1 MDVYSNV
8 TCTFKVTFTV
18 TLHRHLRFR
27 WHLKWRNNDGHSGVY
42 SDVIHVVFC
51 SDNVLFR
58 QRRFRQK
65 SNDIV
70 KNTGDVVKNTGDA
83 VKNNGDVV
91 KNNGDV
97 VKNTGDVVKINGD
110 AVKNTGDAVK
120 NNGIAKAVSSNHLNS
135 ILKGQCG
142 RSQLFFMLN
151 PNLIEQS
158 VWPDYAKC
166 RHLDKI

>member
-1 MDVYSNV
+1 MTV
-8 TCTFKVTFTV
+8 TAAFTV
-18 TLHRHLRFR
+18 TLFMSFFAVITSFFG
-27 WHLKWRNNDGHSGVY
+27 NDD
-42 SDVIHVVFC
+42 SDKNQTTELPLCDV
-51 SDNVLFR
+51 
-58 QRRFRQK
+58 
-65 SNDIV
+65 V

-135 ILKGQCG
+135 ILKGQGG

-158 VWPDYAKC
+158 V
-166 RHLDKI
+166 

>member
-1 MDVYSNV
+1 MTV
-8 TCTFKVTFTV
+8 TAAFTV
-18 TLHRHLRFR
+18 TLFMSFFAVITSFFG
-27 WHLKWRNNDGHSGVY
+27 NDD
-42 SDVIHVVFC
+42 SD
-51 SDNVLFR
+51 
-58 QRRFRQK
+58 
-65 SNDIV
+65 
-70 KNTGDVVKNTGDA
+70 KNQTTELPLC
-83 VKNNGDVV
+83 
-91 KNNGDV
+91 DV

-158 VWPDYAKC
+158 V
-166 RHLDKI
+166 

>member
-1 MDVYSNV
+1 M
-8 TCTFKVTFTV
+8 
-18 TLHRHLRFR
+18 
-27 WHLKWRNNDGHSGVY
+27 
-42 SDVIHVVFC
+42 
-51 SDNVLFR
+51 DNVGR
-58 QRRFRQK
+58 QLQ
-65 SNDIV
+65 V
-70 KNTGDVVKNTGDA
+70 GDRD
-83 VKNNGDVV
+83 NGDVV

-158 VWPDYAKC
+158 V
-166 RHLDKI
+166 

>member
-1 MDVYSNV
+1 MTV
-8 TCTFKVTFTV
+8 TAAFTV
-18 TLHRHLRFR
+18 TLFMSFFAVITSFFG
-27 WHLKWRNNDGHSGVY
+27 NDD
-42 SDVIHVVFC
+42 SD
-51 SDNVLFR
+51 
-58 QRRFRQK
+58 
-65 SNDIV
+65 
-70 KNTGDVVKNTGDA
+70 KNQTTELPLCDV

-158 VWPDYAKC
+158 V
-166 RHLDKI
+166 

>member
-1 MDVYSNV
+1 MTV
-8 TCTFKVTFTV
+8 TAAFTV
-18 TLHRHLRFR
+18 TLFMSFFAVITSFFG
-27 WHLKWRNNDGHSGVY
+27 NDD
-42 SDVIHVVFC
+42 SDKNQTTELPLCDV
-51 SDNVLFR
+51 
-58 QRRFRQK
+58 
-65 SNDIV
+65 V

-110 AVKNTGDAVK
+110 AVKNTGDTVK

-158 VWPDYAKC
+158 V
-166 RHLDKI
+166 

>member
-1 MDVYSNV
+1 MTV
-8 TCTFKVTFTV
+8 TAAFTV
-18 TLHRHLRFR
+18 TLFMSFFAVITSFFG
-27 WHLKWRNNDGHSGVY
+27 NDD
-42 SDVIHVVFC
+42 SDKNQTTELPLCDV
-51 SDNVLFR
+51 
-58 QRRFRQK
+58 
-65 SNDIV
+65 V

-158 VWPDYAKC
+158 VYAKC

>member
-1 MDVYSNV
+1 MTV
-8 TCTFKVTFTV
+8 TAAFTV
-18 TLHRHLRFR
+18 TLFMSFFAVITSFFG
-27 WHLKWRNNDGHSGVY
+27 NDD
-42 SDVIHVVFC
+42 SDKNQTTELPLCDV
-51 SDNVLFR
+51 
-58 QRRFRQK
+58 
-65 SNDIV
+65 V

-83 VKNNGDVV
+83 V

-158 VWPDYAKC
+158 V
-166 RHLDKI
+166 